1 MDSMRRRCINKRLK
15 PNPEGQDFI
24 SNLPDFIIGLILSLL
39 PTKDAFRTSV
49 LSKRWI
55 NLWMFITAVE
65 IKDKEQL
72 SRKKIRKI
80 PFYKFVNKVLLHLES
95 SSIQSFSLS
104 LSQSYRHCRVDK
116 WINDI
121 LINLRVKELYINSK
135 QNLSISCHTLLE
147 SPSLEVLM
155 LNMNWYSITLP
166 TFVCLSS
173 LTVLKF
179 SKITVTCDPFK
190 SQMLTLN
197 FPVLREYLTEDC
209 NWSNVKGVTLEVPLL
224 EVLSIKY
231 SRFPISKESNTVIK
245 FCAPCLAKFYYYGL
259 LLPDTNS
266 LDLSIGHI
274 AYAHIDICPFIYM
287 GSAEQMALIACELLK
302 KFNNNVE
309 CLTFQW
315 PEIVAP
321 AKLPTFRMLSCLELG
336 YLTGEVLLNF
346 LRNTP
351 FLKTL
356 VILKGI
362 YQFDEELS
370 NPDNVPSC
378 FMSNLQVV
386 NFGALNGKKHEL
398 RLAKFIMDNAKEL
411 QRVSFSAARNMHRS
425 KFEKGFVTFQK
436 EMCRILKM
444 GAKWSFWGHFL
455 AHGPIRK
462 LRDEVTSSP
471 G

>member
-315 PEIVAP
+315 PE
-321 AKLPTFRMLSCLELG
+321 
-336 YLTGEVLLNF
+336 
-346 LRNTP
+346 
-351 FLKTL
+351 
-356 VILKGI
+356 GI

-425 KFEKGFVTFQK
+425 KFEKVK
-436 EMCRILKM
+436 KKII
-444 GAKWSFWGHFL
+444 SFKKSVSVAVIDFL
-455 AHGPIRK
+455 PLHN
-462 LRDEVTSSP
+462 
-471 G
+471 